1 MIRAVSLILA
11 LTLAAAPVRVDA
23 APIGKAAPGFQLE
36 DLHGRKVTSGSL
48 RRPTVLVVGGTQ
60 KAAPPCKEWALALL
74 KRHGEK
80 LSLYQVIVVDKAWYI
95 PRGAVVSKVKDFVP
109 PALHGRVL
117 LEWYR
122 VFANLYGIPKHDD
135 PVILVIGPDGVLRLQ
150 HRAHP
155 SEAGFKLVGELLR
168 SLARARSPH
177 VSK

>member
-1 MIRAVSLILA
+1 MIRRAALAAVALA
-11 LTLAAAPVRVDA
+11 LASPPVAAAPL
-23 APIGKAAPGFQLE
+23 GKPAPGFQLE
-36 DLHGRKVTSGSL
+36 DLYGRKVASSSL

-60 KAAPPCKEWALALL
+60 KAAPPCKEWAVALL
-74 KRHGEK
+74 KRHGSS

-95 PRGAVVSKVKDFVP
+95 PRGAVIGKVKDFVP
-109 PALHGRVL
+109 PALHHRVL

-155 SEAGFKLVGELLR
+155 SEAGFRLVGDLLR
-168 SLARARSPH
+168 SLARAPGKR
-177 VSK
+177 